1 MLNLFFVVVCGMN
14 VMGVA
19 LVHIIATALS
29 AGIVNLWLIREKRG
43 ADSRSGDSTAADSLT

>member
-29 AGIVNLWLIREKRG
+29 AGIVNLWLIREKGEQTHAPGIRPQLI
-43 ADSRSGDSTAADSLT
+43 R